1 MKKGFAKRTPTIWK
15 ARQFCLSCGKCCQNT
30 EMILLSSDI
39 SKLRR
44 LGFRVSDFAVFDGR
58 YYRLKNV
65 DGRCFFYDSESG
77 KCRIYDFRPLGCSMY
92 PIVYDVS
99 LRRLVVDDECP
110 LAGETLK
117 EELIR
122 ARKYLKVIL
131 KELRIR

>member
-1 MKKGFAKRTPTIWK
+1 
-15 ARQFCLSCGKCCQNT
+15 
-30 EMILLSSDI
+30 MILLSSDI

-44 LGFRVSDFAVFDGR
+44 LGFRFADFAVFDGR

-65 DGRCFFYDSESG
+65 DGRCFFYDSENG

-122 ARKYLKVIL
+122 ARKYLKIIL
-131 KELRIR
+131 NELRIR